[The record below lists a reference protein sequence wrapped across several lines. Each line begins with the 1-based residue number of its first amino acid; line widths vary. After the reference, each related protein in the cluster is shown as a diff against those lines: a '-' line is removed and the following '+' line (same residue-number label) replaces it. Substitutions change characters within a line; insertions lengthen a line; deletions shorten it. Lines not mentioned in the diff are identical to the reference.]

1 MNEKPNPSKNDAAW
15 LGDEDHRL
23 VPDAL
28 TEALD
33 QLYNSGPS
41 DTSITA
47 AQNKLDQAL
56 SAEEAEVV
64 YYDHVPDSPI
74 GAFFVGVSE
83 RGVVALSFAE
93 SEDRFRDWL
102 QHRVRAIVVREPS
115 KLREVVSQVL
125 DYLEGRRKSF
135 AFEYDLRSLTPFQ
148 RNVLTTVQE
157 VPRGEYLTYGEL
169 ARRIGKPGAARAVGQ
184 ALGSNPIP
192 VLIPCHRVLASDGS
206 LGGYSGRGGVR
217 TKEALLRLE
226 GALQ

>member
-15 LGDEDHRL
+15 LGDEDHPL
-23 VPDAL
+23 VPDVL

-33 QLYNSGPS
+33 QLYNSGPN

-47 AQNKLDQAL
+47 AQNKLDRAL
-56 SAEEAEVV
+56 RAEEAEVV
-64 YYDHVPDSPI
+64 YYDHVPGSPI

>member
-1 MNEKPNPSKNDAAW
+1 MNEKPNPSKHDAAW
-15 LGDEDHRL
+15 LGDEHHRL
-23 VPDAL
+23 GPEPL

-33 QLYNSGPS
+33 QLYTSGPS
-41 DTSITA
+41 KTRITA
-47 AQNKLDQAL
+47 AQNKLNRAL
-56 SAEEAEVV
+56 KAEEAEVV

-102 QHRVRAIVVREPS
+102 QHRVRAVVVREPS

-125 DYLEGRRKSF
+125 DYLEGRRKDF
-135 AFEYDLRSLTPFQ
+135 TLEYDLRSLTPFQ
-148 RNVLTTVQE
+148 RNVLTKVQE

-192 VLIPCHRVLASDGS
+192 ILIPCHRVLASDGS

-217 TKEALLRLE
+217 TKKALLRLE

>member
-1 MNEKPNPSKNDAAW
+1 MNEKPNSSKHDAAW
-15 LGDEDHRL
+15 LGDDDQGL
-23 VPDAL
+23 VPEPL
-28 TEALD
+28 TETLD
-33 QLYNSGPS
+33 RLYTSGPS
-41 DTSITA
+41 ETNMA
-47 AQNKLDQAL
+47 AAKIKLDRAL
-56 SAEEAEVV
+56 KAEQAEVV

-74 GAFFVGVSE
+74 GAFFVGLSE
-83 RGVVALSFAE
+83 QGIVALSFEE
-93 SEDRFRDWL
+93 SEERFLAWL
-102 QHRVRAIVVREPS
+102 QRKARAGVVRKPS

-125 DYLEGRRKSF
+125 EYLEGRRNVF
-135 AFEYDLRSLTPFQ
+135 AFTYDLRSLTPFQ

-169 ARRIGKPGAARAVGQ
+169 AQRIGKPGAARAVGQ

-192 VLIPCHRVLASDGS
+192 ILIPCHRVLASDGS

>member
-23 VPDAL
+23 VPDVL

-47 AQNKLDQAL
+47 AQNKLDRAL
-56 SAEEAEVV
+56 RAEEAEVV
-64 YYDHVPDSPI
+64 YYDHVPGSPI

-125 DYLEGRRKSF
+125 DYLEGRRKNF

>member
-1 MNEKPNPSKNDAAW
+1 MSKTQNPSKHDEIW
-15 LGDEDHRL
+15 LGDDNQDL
-23 VPDAL
+23 VPEPL

-33 QLYNSGPS
+33 RIYASGPS
-41 DTSITA
+41 ETAMTA
-47 AQNKLDQAL
+47 AQIKLDRTL
-56 SAEEAEVV
+56 KAEEAMVV
-64 YYDHVPDSPI
+64 YYDYVPASPI
-74 GAFFVGVSE
+74 GAFFVGLSD
-83 RGVVALSFAE
+83 RGVVALSFEE
-93 SEDRFRDWL
+93 SEERFLAWL
-102 QHRVRAIVVREPS
+102 QRRGSAGVVREPL

-125 DYLEGRRKSF
+125 EYLEGRRKNFTF
-135 AFEYDLRSLTPFQ
+135 ASDLRSSTPFQ
-148 RNVLTTVQE
+148 RDVLTTVQE

-192 VLIPCHRVLASDGS
+192 ILIPCHRVLASDGS

>member
-1 MNEKPNPSKNDAAW
+1 MNEKPNPSKHDAAW
-15 LGDEDHRL
+15 LGDEDYRL

-41 DTSITA
+41 DRSIAA
-47 AQNKLDQAL
+47 AQNKLDRAL
-56 SAEEAEVV
+56 RAEEAEVV
-64 YYDHVPDSPI
+64 YYDHVLDSPI

-148 RNVLTTVQE
+148 RSVLTTVQD

-184 ALGSNPIP
+184 ALGNNPIP

>member
-1 MNEKPNPSKNDAAW
+1 MNEKPNPFKYDAAW
-15 LGDEDHRL
+15 LGDEDLRWA
-23 VPDAL
+23 PEPL

-33 QLYNSGPS
+33 RLYTFGPS
-41 DTSITA
+41 ETNMAA
-47 AQNKLDQAL
+47 AQIKLDRAL
-56 SAEEAEVV
+56 MAEQAEVV

-74 GAFFVGVSE
+74 GAFFVGLSE
-83 RGVVALSFAE
+83 KGVVALSFEE
-93 SEDRFRDWL
+93 SEERFRAWL
-102 QHRVRAIVVREPS
+102 QRRVRAGVVREPS
-115 KLREVVSQVL
+115 KLREVVAQVL
-125 DYLEGRRKSF
+125 DYLEGRRNVF
-135 AFEYDLRSLTPFQ
+135 ALTYDLRSLTPFQ
-148 RNVLTTVQE
+148 RSVLTTVQE

-192 VLIPCHRVLASDGS
+192 ILIPCHRVLAADGS